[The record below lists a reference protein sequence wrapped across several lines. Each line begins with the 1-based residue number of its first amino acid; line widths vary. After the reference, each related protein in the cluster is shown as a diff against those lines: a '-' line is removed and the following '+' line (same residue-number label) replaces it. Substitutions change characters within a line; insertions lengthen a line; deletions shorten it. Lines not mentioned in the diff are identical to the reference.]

1 VRQARYCY
9 DHLGGRLAVALME
22 LLLEREV
29 IIGGDGRFDPLE
41 AREDRLSAP
50 GHDVDYRL
58 TDHGAE
64 WLCDFGVDVDGARVG
79 RRPLIRYCLDWS
91 EQRHHL
97 AGALGA
103 AVAQVLFE
111 RGWLKAAPHS
121 RAVLVTNLGDRA
133 LRAQLGLVLD
143 GRG

>member
-1 VRQARYCY
+1 VDAAR
-9 DHLGGRLAVALME
+9 A
-22 LLLEREV
+22 
-29 IIGGDGRFDPLE
+29 
-41 AREDRLSAP
+41 
-50 GHDVDYRL
+50 
-58 TDHGAE
+58 
-64 WLCDFGVDVDGARVG
+64 G

-111 RGWLKAAPHS
+111 RGWLEAAPHS